1 MRTGISVWR
10 LATILTLG
18 VVCAAITGA
27 DAPATAQDPY
37 PSQNVRLIVAFPAG
51 RPADSVARILG
62 QRLQEKWGQGV
73 VIENRGGAGGNIA
86 TRAVAKADANGYTL
100 LVTTSAYAVNP
111 SLSKNAGYAPET
123 DFKTVIVAG
132 TTPNI
137 LVAHPDLK
145 ASNLKELF
153 ALAKAEKLT
162 YGMPGPGTTPHL
174 SAEKL
179 FKVIGQ
185 VDVPHVPF
193 TGAAPLLNALL
204 GGHVML
210 GCLALPPTIEHIK
223 NGKLKG
229 LAVISDKRLASLPDV
244 PTAAEQGFGEG
255 EESTWVAVFA
265 PAATPAAVLT
275 KLNADIN
282 AALAEGPI
290 RERLEQIGVL
300 PVGGTLAA
308 SETYVTAEIKKWGDV
323 VRKIGLRMIDR
334 AGAAPSPAPR
344 QSPRTHHQRGE
355 RVG

>member
-1 MRTGISVWR
+1 MRSPLR
-10 LATILTLG
+10 SRCLAVALLPVALCAPG
-18 VVCAAITGA
+18 VQAA
-27 DAPATAQDPY
+27 AQDTY
-37 PSQNVRLIVAFPAG
+37 PNQNVRLVVAFPAG
-51 RPADSVARILG
+51 GPTDAVARILG
-62 QRLQEKWGQGV
+62 QRLQERWNQGV
-73 VIENRGGAGGNIA
+73 IIENRGGAGGNIA
-86 TRAVAKADANGYTL
+86 ARQVAKADANGYTL

-111 SLSKNAGYAPET
+111 SLSKNAGYVPET

-137 LVAHPDLK
+137 LVASPQLK

-153 ALAKAEKLT
+153 EQARTEKLT

-179 FKVIGQ
+179 FRVIGQ

-210 GCLALPPTIEHIK
+210 GCLAMPPTIEHIRD
-223 NGKLKG
+223 GKLKA
-229 LAVISDKRLASLPDV
+229 LAVISDKRIPSLPNV
-244 PTAAEQGFGEG
+244 PTAMEQGYGDG
-255 EESTWVAVFA
+255 EEATWVAVFA
-265 PAATPAAVLT
+265 PAATPVDALA

-282 AALAEGPI
+282 AVLAEAPI

-308 SETYVTAEIKKWGDV
+308 SETYVAAEIKKWGEV
-323 VRKIGLRMIDR
+323 VSKIGLKID
-334 AGAAPSPAPR
+334 
-344 QSPRTHHQRGE
+344 
-355 RVG
+355 